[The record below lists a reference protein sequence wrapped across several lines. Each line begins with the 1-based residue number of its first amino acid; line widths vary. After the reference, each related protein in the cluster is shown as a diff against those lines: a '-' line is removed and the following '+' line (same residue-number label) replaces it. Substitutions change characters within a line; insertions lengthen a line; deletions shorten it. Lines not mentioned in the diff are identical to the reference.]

1 MNILNNFSQELLTL
15 AFAATPVFELRGAL
29 PVALTVYGM
38 SIPKAYLLSV
48 IGNMLPIFPI
58 LLLLEPI
65 SNFLRKHFR
74 LFERFFTWL
83 FARTRSKFV
92 TSHEKYGAIAL
103 IIFIAIPLPATG
115 AWTGAVAA
123 WLFGIKPI
131 RAFFYALAGVA
142 IAGVIVTLLTLGV
155 SGALNRI

>member
-1 MNILNNFSQELLTL
+1 MSIITSYYRELLTL
-15 AFAATPVFELRGAL
+15 ALAATPIIELRGAL

-38 SIPKAYLLSV
+38 SIPKAYILSV
-48 IGNMLPIFPI
+48 VGNMLPILPI

-65 SNFLRKHFR
+65 SNFLRKHFKV
-74 LFERFFTWL
+74 FERFFTWL

-123 WLFGIKPI
+123 WLFGIKPV
-131 RAFFYALAGVA
+131 RAFLYALAGVA
-142 IAGVIVTLLTLGV
+142 IAGVIVTILTLGV
-155 SGALNRI
+155 SGVLN